1 MTVVTNNLF
10 QIDNLF
16 IHLRNLFLAIA
27 GGSLK
32 RSMAL
37 QLLLFTSDA
46 ETALILGKLLA
57 EFDIEVEFC
66 SEILISVE
74 KVTREKFDAIVVD
87 WDDGAEATFLLK
99 TVREL
104 KSTRECVVLALA
116 SEAAAG
122 ACAVQVGAHGVLHK
136 PVVPDQIRDTFS
148 TIRDLIVSR
157 QSAVATSQ
165 SSAANIPPE
174 TRSEIDTG
182 IQQEVWSTGGQETS
196 RTPVD
201 DAKFRFLAKET
212 RELPSLPPLEKVP
225 EPLRPE
231 AYTGTLFSS
240 SPCVSEARAP
250 KPSTKRAHKSGGK
263 IVPLAVLVFVTAAA
277 YVFSP
282 GSAYRER
289 LTALGRTVFSK
300 KEPPPKIV
308 VEATPPAPAVNPVQ
322 VPTIHPA
329 EKAPDAPVDDSA
341 DGEEA
346 ANIQV
351 VPVVEPPDRGAPTL
365 PSAPA
370 PPPETSSQTEE
381 MAPAVTTQPSTVAP
395 QPAVMQRP
403 SPVAVRPST
412 LNTTEQ
418 TTVQVPQSLRLSN
431 PINPVQTASTPASQ
445 QAFPSAL
452 TPLVL
457 PEETANA
464 LLVKK
469 LQPTYPD
476 QALRAGIQGMVVLQ
490 AWIGKDGS
498 VRDVKLVRGAF
509 VLARAAVDA
518 VKQWSYK
525 PYYLNGQAVEAQ
537 TFITMNFRIPSP
549 GANPGMPSVEVVSS
563 RGLDAPKP

>member
-1 MTVVTNNLF
+1 
-10 QIDNLF
+10 
-16 IHLRNLFLAIA
+16 
-27 GGSLK
+27 
-32 RSMAL
+32 MAL
-37 QLLLFTSDA
+37 HLLLFTSDA

-66 SEILISVE
+66 SEILTSVE

-116 SEAAAG
+116 SEAGAG
-122 ACAVQVGAHGVLHK
+122 PCAVQVGANGVLHK
-136 PVVPDQIRDTFS
+136 PVVPDQIRETFG
-148 TIRDLIVSR
+148 TIRDLIASR
-157 QSAVATSQ
+157 QSAAASSQ
-165 SSAANIPPE
+165 LSPANIPRE
-174 TRSEIDTG
+174 TSPATDTEA
-182 IQQEVWSTGGQETS
+182 QQEVWNPEAEDTS
-196 RTPVD
+196 RKPVD

-231 AYTGTLFSS
+231 AYTGTVFTS
-240 SPCVSEARAP
+240 SPYVSEPRAP

-263 IVPLAVLVFVTAAA
+263 VIVLAVLVFVAAAA

-282 GSAYRER
+282 GSAYLER
-289 LTALGRTVFSK
+289 LTALGKTVFSK
-300 KEPPPKIV
+300 KDPPPKIV
-308 VEATPPAPAVNPVQ
+308 VEATPPALAVNPVQ
-322 VPTIHPA
+322 VPVSRPT
-329 EKAPDAPVDDSA
+329 EKAPDAGVDDSA

-365 PSAPA
+365 PSL
-370 PPPETSSQTEE
+370 PPPTSETASPTGEP
-381 MAPAVTTQPSTVAP
+381 APAVPAQPSTAV
-395 QPAVMQRP
+395 QPAVMPQAT
-403 SPVAVRPST
+403 PVAVRPST

-418 TTVQVPQSLRLSN
+418 TNVQVPQSLRLSN
-431 PINPVQTASTPASQ
+431 PINPMQTASTPASQ
-445 QAFPSAL
+445 QPFPSAL

-509 VLARAAVDA
+509 VLARAAVEA

-525 PYYLNGQAVEAQ
+525 PYYVNGQAVEAQ
-537 TFITMNFRIPSP
+537 TLITMNFRLPSP
-549 GANPGMPSVEVVSS
+549 GPNSGTPSIEIVSS
-563 RGLDAPKP
+563 RGLDSAKP